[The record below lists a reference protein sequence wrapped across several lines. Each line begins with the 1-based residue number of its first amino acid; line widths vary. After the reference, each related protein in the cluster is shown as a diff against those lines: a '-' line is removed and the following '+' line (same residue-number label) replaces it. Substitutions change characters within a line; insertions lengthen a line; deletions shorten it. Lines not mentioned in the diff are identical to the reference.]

1 MEFLITDN
9 LFISNFKD
17 LRKFIIKSIV
27 FLFILSLVF
36 FSLSLTFKRKYSPK
50 TDYLAAII
58 DKHYR
63 LNKIDSN
70 RLILI
75 GGSNLTFG
83 INSQTIVDKLN
94 VNVVNMGL
102 HAGLGLEFMLNEV
115 KPAIKKGDIIVLC
128 LEYPLYLDGFKPDID
143 LISFTQHLYP
153 PSKDY
158 YHFNIEEIFLA
169 NYAKFKK
176 HFEEQ
181 TIKIDPVFNR
191 QKFDKYGDN
200 IGHLG
205 LPGLPELRDKER
217 IGKLE
222 VDKSAKLI
230 KQFETACNQKK
241 AKLLISYVSYPKS
254 QYQRNKKA
262 IDDLNQLLHQEIS
275 SIYFI
280 NKPEDYIFN
289 DDLFYDTVYHLNG
302 KGREIRTERFIKDLK
317 PFTVKN

>member
-1 MEFLITDN
+1 M
-9 LFISNFKD
+9 K
-17 LRKFIIKSIV
+17 KFIIKSVV
-27 FLFILSLVF
+27 FLAVLSLVF
-36 FSLSLTFKRKYSPK
+36 FSLSLTLKRKYNPK

-58 DKHYR
+58 DKHHR

-83 INSQTIVDKLN
+83 LNSQTIVDKLN
-94 VNVVNMGL
+94 VNVINMGL

-115 KPAIKKGDIIVLC
+115 KPFIRKGDIIVLC
-128 LEYPLYLDGFKPDID
+128 LEYTLYLDDFKPDVD

-153 PSKDY
+153 PSKVY
-158 YHFNIEEIFLA
+158 YHFNIEEKFLA

-191 QKFDKYGDN
+191 EKFDKYGDN
-200 IGHLG
+200 LGHLG
-205 LPGLPELRDKER
+205 LPGLKELRDKER

-222 VDKSAKLI
+222 VDKSVKLI
-230 KQFETACNQKK
+230 KQFETECKQKD

-262 IDDLNQLLHQEIS
+262 IDDLNQLLHQKIS
-275 SIYFI
+275 SVTFI

-302 KGREIRTERFIKDLK
+302 KGREKRTERFIRDLK
-317 PFTVKN
+317 SFVVKN

>member
-1 MEFLITDN
+1 VEFLIIGS
-9 LFISNFKD
+9 LSISNFKD
-17 LRKFIIKSIV
+17 LKKFIIKSFV
-27 FLFILSLVF
+27 FFTILSLVF
-36 FSLSLTFKRKYSPK
+36 LSLSLTFKRKYNPK
-50 TDYLAAII
+50 TDYLAAMI
-58 DKHYR
+58 DKHR
-63 LNKIDSN
+63 LLNEIDSN

-83 INSQTIVDKLN
+83 INSQMIVDKLN
-94 VNVVNMGL
+94 VNVINMGL
-102 HAGLGLEFMLNEV
+102 HAGLSLEFMLNEV
-115 KPAIKKGDIIVLC
+115 KPAIKKEDLIVLC
-128 LEYPLYLDGFKPDID
+128 LEYPLYLDDFKPDID

-158 YHFNIEEIFLA
+158 YHFNIKEKFLE

-222 VDKSAKLI
+222 VDKSSELI
-230 KQFETACNQKK
+230 NQFKTLCKQKG

-254 QYQRNKKA
+254 EYQKNKKA
-262 IDDLNQLLHQEIS
+262 INDLNILLHQEITNVP
-275 SIYFI
+275 FI
-280 NKPEDYIFN
+280 NKPEDYIF
-289 DDLFYDTVYHLNG
+289 DDNLFFDTVYHLNRE
-302 KGREIRTERFIKDLK
+302 GREKRTKSFIEDLK
-317 PFTVKN
+317 PFILKN